1 MPAMATPKLLLSKL
15 LRRRSSPTLS
25 SLISSSSSSSS
36 HTCSHSNLFDQSH
49 NLTSPKRFLPLP
61 PSTLHSLSPHYN
73 FLCFRFLST
82 RDSEFGPS
90 LDSDNQS
97 DEFSSLGFAG
107 GGGGGGV
114 DDDGL
119 DVAEALVSAS
129 ASAGDSSV
137 AESILPVRAVVS
149 LLDYCHDFTGLPWWV
164 IIASSTLVLRITLLP
179 MLILQL
185 KKLKKIAEL
194 FPKLP
199 PPLPPPLSGRSYI
212 DQLSLFRKEKRSVG
226 CPSYLWFL
234 AYFSVQVPCFFLWM
248 TSIRRMSLDHH
259 PGFDCGGILWF
270 ENLTEFPH
278 GVLGAIFPL
287 LIATLHFANVQVSFR
302 TSSVGKV
309 TGLFGLL
316 AQYYKL
322 YLEIL
327 TLPLMLIGF
336 CVPQGSLVYWL
347 TNSSLTLIQQL
358 SLNHPGVREK
368 LGLPDKAAPVPT
380 ANCEEMDT
388 PGEMQPDLLRKE
400 RKIRVH
406 NLSAQELLAL
416 SVQLLAKGHK
426 DRAIPLLRL
435 ALEKDPNY
443 VQGLVVM
450 GQTLLQ
456 SGQLAEAT
464 EYLERAISKL
474 FLIGHP
480 TEVEEVDLL
489 ILASQWAGIAYIR
502 QERCAEG
509 IKHLERV
516 ANLKEPEDSKSK
528 AHYYDA
534 FILLAR
540 GSIGLF
546 SALYKE
552 GRKAEAAKYL
562 RIAVVYDSA
571 YNVYLEQCEKDDDEF
586 VGDLVSSRRRDY

>member
-1 MPAMATPKLLLSKL
+1 M
-15 LRRRSSPTLS
+15 
-25 SLISSSSSSSS
+25 
-36 HTCSHSNLFDQSH
+36 
-49 NLTSPKRFLPLP
+49 
-61 PSTLHSLSPHYN
+61 
-73 FLCFRFLST
+73 
-82 RDSEFGPS
+82 
-90 LDSDNQS
+90 
-97 DEFSSLGFAG
+97 FAFC
-107 GGGGGGV
+107 
-114 DDDGL
+114 
-119 DVAEALVSAS
+119 AK
-129 ASAGDSSV
+129 
-137 AESILPVRAVVS
+137 
-149 LLDYCHDFTGLPWWV
+149 F
-164 IIASSTLVLRITLLP
+164 
-179 MLILQL
+179 
-185 KKLKKIAEL
+185 
-194 FPKLP
+194 
-199 PPLPPPLSGRSYI
+199 
-212 DQLSLFRKEKRSVG
+212 
-226 CPSYLWFL
+226 
-234 AYFSVQVPCFFLWM
+234 VQVPCFFLWM

-287 LIATLHFANVQVSFR
+287 LIATLHFANVQVNSLLFSEYDLYCYWR
-302 TSSVGKV
+302 GGFISDIFSRKSDWLVRLISSSKWMIGDVWKV
-309 TGLFGLL
+309 LRIAFSL
-316 AQYYKL
+316 QYYKL

-380 ANCEEMDT
+380 ANFEEMDT

-435 ALEKDPNY
+435 ALEKDPDY

-540 GSIGLF
+540 YELGVIYYWSFHINTYAFALLTLNRGSIGLF

>member
-107 GGGGGGV
+107 GV

-119 DVAEALVSAS
+119 EVAEALVSAS

-194 FPKLP
+194 FPKWR
-199 PPLPPPLSGRSYI
+199 RSYI

-270 ENLTEFPH
+270 ENLTEFPR

-287 LIATLHFANVQVSFR
+287 LIASLHFANVQVSFR

-316 AQYYKL
+316 AQESSKDCL
-322 YLEIL
+322 FLAVLQVVLGNIDTTFNAHWVL
-327 TLPLMLIGF
+327 CTP
-336 CVPQGSLVYWL
+336 VGSLVYWL

-368 LGLPDKAAPVPT
+368 LGLPDKAAPVPS

-435 ALEKDPNY
+435 ALEKDPDY

>member
-15 LRRRSSPTLS
+15 LRRRSPPTLS
-25 SLISSSSSSSS
+25 SLISSSSS

-107 GGGGGGV
+107 GV
-114 DDDGL
+114 DDDAL
-119 DVAEALVSAS
+119 EVAEALVSAS

-149 LLDYCHDFTGLPWWV
+149 LLDYCHDFTGLPWCV
-164 IIASSTLVLRITLLP
+164 YSLL
-179 MLILQL
+179 LNT
-185 KKLKKIAEL
+185 
-194 FPKLP
+194 
-199 PPLPPPLSGRSYI
+199 SG
-212 DQLSLFRKEKRSVG
+212 L
-226 CPSYLWFL
+226 
-234 AYFSVQVPCFFLWM
+234 VPCFFLWM

-287 LIATLHFANVQVSFR
+287 LIASLHFANVQVNSLLFSEYDLYCYWR
-302 TSSVGKV
+302 GGFISDIFSRKSDWLARLISSSKWMIGDVWKV
-309 TGLFGLL
+309 LRIAFSL
-316 AQYYKL
+316 QYYKL

-380 ANCEEMDT
+380 ANCEEMET

-435 ALEKDPNY
+435 ALEKDPDY

-540 GSIGLF
+540 YELGVIYYWSFHINTYAFALLTLNRGSIGLF